1 MRRRKMIDLRW
12 MINFIMPLSLMIY
25 GSIYIKKAKG
35 NISNFLGYR
44 TVRSMLSE
52 ETWKYGNRRAG
63 QIWVRLGLGLI
74 IFSVLYLLLITKDFT
89 KPSWLL
95 AIVSIVSGMVSLQ
108 TVDKELK
115 KKFDDKGKKIV

>member
-1 MRRRKMIDLRW
+1 MLDLRW
-12 MINFIMPLSLMIY
+12 LINFIMPVSLIIY
-25 GSIYIKKAKG
+25 GSVYIKKAG
-35 NISNFLGYR
+35 GSISNFLGYR

-63 QIWVRLGLGLI
+63 QIWIRLGLGLI
-74 IFSVLYLLLITKDFT
+74 IFSALYLLFISKDFS

-95 AIVSIVSGMVSLQ
+95 AIVSVLSSMVSLQ

-115 KKFDDKGKKIV
+115 EKFDEKGKKLV

>member
-1 MRRRKMIDLRW
+1 MIDLRW
-12 MINFIMPLSLMIY
+12 LINFIMPLSLIIY

-74 IFSVLYLLLITKDFT
+74 IFSALYLLIITKDFT

-95 AIVSIVSGMVSLQ
+95 AIVSILSGMVSLQ

-115 KKFDDKGKKIV
+115 EKFDDKGKKRV